1 MAVINEEDLQEYL
14 EEQRA
19 LAEAPTEVDIPVAQ
33 VQEAPAQEF
42 TNWDSYTSDPE
53 YQTLDSAEK
62 QELYDRWRQYAT
74 NYLASTG
81 NLTTKDDLEFTKS
94 YFSGIAE
101 QEGLKGADYKP
112 PNYAEQL
119 IQQGQS
125 GYRSLES
132 GVAGYGALIGV
143 ADTESAA
150 NAIAERNRQEQ
161 EKYISPEF
169 QDYSNKK
176 LGFFGAV
183 KEIITNPFDLA
194 LPFLAQSMGSNLP
207 ALASSLGIAGV
218 GGAVAGPAGAA
229 SAGLYSSAILGG
241 ATDALVTVDQL
252 IKEEVQKRGLNPTDP
267 QAVASVLADPEFK
280 TYAIKYANAR
290 GLAIGATGLA
300 AFGLGNILAAP
311 AREIAKAGVR
321 GIAGEVGKQIGIQV
335 VSEPVGEVA
344 AQAGAQVA
352 TGQPIDIKGREVAE
366 ELVVGLPMS
375 GVEAGVLTY
384 KNLVENNAPAT
395 ADEVLVNQVSDFRK
409 QELERAL
416 ARNEVDKFYGVLSIG
431 EKAKTLGLAP
441 NAVLTGEQ
449 SIFDTLTTEEKQ
461 AVQVAFEATKQR
473 VQPPVLAREEVP
485 AQAGEQ
491 PPVLKEP
498 AAKVAAEVPPVLE
511 PQVTAE
517 EAEAEAAKAFEQ
529 ALETTPPAPEV
540 AVTPQEAVREAGAE
554 AGVPA
559 PAPETTAPIS
569 EAVQVPLEQVAP
581 ASAQAVAEE
590 KAPAPVVETPAPAQ
604 PLTKKFLEEGI
615 KNVSSLESMSK
626 FFNEILT
633 VLGRPPT
640 KEEEAGLAAF
650 IEGRIDVNG
659 LPASLISEE
668 QTPVSQL
675 TDFGRLRQTVE
686 KATGKKV
693 TPAPVVETLTP
704 VEPTTP
710 KLPRNLAGAKPR
722 YGFGSKQFGLTFAN
736 DIDRALYIIAQATK
750 SAKDAE
756 YLDFVMK
763 ATGMTEGQARAAG
776 RAIRASIK
784 EQARTSDADTLEVAQ
799 SDVTKPKVEA
809 PVAVSA
815 TAPQAETPP
824 AAPTPVAETP
834 APAPTSKLTTR
845 EIPES
850 VLKIITSSNLTNE
863 QKINFKSLYTKKG
876 PSSALGYLFR
886 LQESKGGQIFNN
898 TSNVH
903 TAIRDLYQEAVNA
916 KRLKEGKTPID
927 LTSWWGTNREYDKAR
942 VFEINNLFKFAS
954 LSDLPPDFENIEL
967 NKEVSRL
974 ILGRGEA
981 KDVYTAGRDFYNTMA
996 EYDRPRAEQLM
1007 RDLLKYGSPENTE
1020 EAKVFNAL
1028 DTEYD
1033 TLKLD
1038 KFVNRPIET
1047 PVIKPTLPVTPAPAP
1062 VTQKLPPTKKQVTA
1076 LTKLGYLPADIEGLD
1091 RVQAKEIIGNQTPKT
1106 PTIEAPKEKTKA
1118 PAQAGAPAPAVPPAP
1133 VVGETPAASAQPPAG
1148 EVSLPVAPPA
1158 SEPTTQTSL
1167 EERLGQADKKLTAL
1181 LEKLG
1186 GVLGSDVKLDAA
1198 SVAAFFGGV
1207 PDQATQARIESV
1219 LKLVNLGLSNVKA
1232 RLKKAKAAGRNL
1244 EETFTN
1250 IDKLVFTNNYQGG
1263 GGIYADP
1270 RNPFEAG
1277 TLYINPDQ
1285 LTRVLMSDLTLNPAD
1300 FFASMLEEEVI
1311 HANHGKAMV
1320 RAFVQTFP
1328 PEKNKEVYASP
1339 AATLEAYI
1347 KFYDAQN
1354 AEIENSLTIDQIK
1367 NVVGKYAQSLG
1378 IDLAGKT
1385 KEQIV
1390 QEFNVG
1396 RPGRLAEE
1404 YLRALIQGRQLGSI
1418 TEEQV
1423 RGYTTRPI
1431 LRILGALR
1439 NWFRDLV
1446 GKGVQKRKT
1455 FVDRQH
1461 DAILSVLLSSSPT
1474 ERLAAQGEINTAIPG
1489 RILAS
1494 SIDPFAEELN
1504 RLNKNTNAK
1513 LEAEIQKEFGPRN
1526 KETGEGG
1533 LWRRTIIGRLKRS
1546 FPAVDPTEV
1555 ESLVY
1560 ASIPEAMGSFDE
1572 DKGAKFPTYL
1582 YGIAQKKIL
1591 REKYKTLKRR
1601 TREVAS
1607 FQAPGFYNI
1616 PLSLKLAQE
1625 ADIEAEAEAPIESE
1639 DLTPEQRA
1647 EKLLARA
1654 PSLEKELDAQEKVS
1668 PVLEEKAV
1676 AAAYEPETGRTNLAE
1691 EGQEL
1696 EELTLADGEAISSLD
1711 AVSAEKRTA
1720 YLEAQLGEAGKL
1732 LATAAKALG
1741 LTKIETEVLAYAAD
1755 PDGSILTRKEITDK
1769 YGLTNDQ
1776 FTNMRDDVLT
1786 RMREQLGRAGV
1797 TRTADVLASS
1807 IDPTRSQALARAKT
1821 TLPADVAA
1829 EIDTI
1834 IQDPFTDAGLTKLA
1848 KDFVKANSPNGDVM
1862 HAKRILD
1869 GRPNMKERERLAVLG
1884 VIGVTLRKRVSKV
1897 NEEIKKKGSSP
1908 ERLALKNYLDTNLRE
1923 VFIKSQQISSEF
1935 GQNLRSARTNNALYL
1950 PYHWEGLYTGP
1961 IGSQQEELLRTKQEV
1976 IKARAEIERLLDIIS
1991 GDAVDGIYIKPP
2003 ESPDDDAKIGV
2014 GDKPIK
2020 TPLPEGENF
2029 YELLSLFGDMSPT
2042 EGETFSDYLQRLG
2055 VNYDDVVS
2063 NLEGMKAASVSPAAV
2078 TKILPEGLKNL
2089 SAKEA
2094 IRKLVAIDKNFFG
2107 KLVAL
2112 RIKSGGGTTEA
2123 QVAEGLDRKK
2133 LDVKD
2138 RPAELQTV
2146 FDFFGSTESTKPTS
2160 EAPIEKDILPPL
2172 VRLAK
2177 YAADTIT
2184 DRVMRS
2190 LGADK
2195 AKMEKGSFEK
2205 LERQVR
2211 ALVNAQ
2217 FRQETNPIQ
2226 ASKEDTRSV
2235 EQRLLDMVQR
2245 IQLAETVFND
2255 VKAKLQAEIIADNRA
2270 KELKAETQLSAKERA
2285 DLEARANRLFNP
2297 NAINSL
2303 DSLLRKT
2310 IDFKAEA
2317 RKHMSQ
2323 RGASVESLTE
2333 VIKTKFPGFTPAQA
2347 ESLGKFL
2354 SSRYARILKGS
2365 GERQLLN
2372 ITRRLGEK
2380 ATAMP
2385 KGKMQQLLELIN
2397 LGAFDEEKFYNAI
2410 AERYDIPDWDPAIAE
2425 EIRRQADVLQSLPLG
2440 SDQQA
2445 TATFQLQA
2453 YIAQKVNE
2461 QKRGWARLGRNLDV
2475 AASVW
2480 KAGVLSGPPTQIV
2493 NLGATHL
2500 NVLFELLAE
2509 ANAYKKLAKTKGKD
2523 VKFGDF
2529 FKTGLIAYWDA
2540 VGRVGVEQASDA
2552 FSTGLTRFR
2561 NEKQIELSPLEVFKF
2576 DTDKTWTFNNYIA
2589 AWKIVGRAMA
2599 GADTYNSVIANE
2611 AKARMAARYALLTE
2625 GLTAEE
2631 ATKRTQEI
2639 FDRNSATSVALQEQV
2654 NREEADEQFGS
2665 LAGLDPKSSA
2675 YRSTKRNIEAGKRRR
2690 FEQLRDETIAK
2701 ESKLG
2706 ETGMQAI
2713 RDFTQK
2719 ATFNNR
2725 PEGLIGYIGG
2735 EIVGALAGKV
2745 PLLTPFAAFPRTIA
2759 NIINSGLNYTP
2770 YGYARAYGFSI
2781 GNMFDIIRTGNY
2793 AFKAPEQ
2800 GSVEFHKLQAQ
2811 AFWGSIVAFTL
2822 IGLALRDIDEDWD
2835 DAFFAVT
2842 GRGPAD
2848 AEQREQLRAS
2858 GWTENTVKFGS
2869 LRFKHTDFPGLNTIF
2884 GAMALVSDMYRYGN
2898 LKEEDL
2904 ATIATT
2910 AAMSIGN
2917 SIFDKQLLSGAKTLF
2932 EAVSDRGNSSD
2943 KAKRLIQSYTGGFLN
2958 PGFARWMTKTFNI
2971 GADGMVGVVDY
2982 KELNSTTA
2990 GWLMGLTPMAVV
3002 VGKPELNRLGEP
3014 IREYPYTAT
3023 MRRFGFVPEVKEH
3036 PVFSPLVK
3044 AGLFVPGASI
3054 GLKIKDFE
3062 KGKVVQ
3068 RKMDR
3073 EEFYNYS
3080 KYNGEYLRRRLTPQ
3094 KAQALARLASR
3105 SPEVAQK
3112 ELEKL
3117 AGDAREYGKNR
3128 IEQEIR
3134 IKRRRK

>member
-1 MAVINEEDLQEYL
+1 MAAINEEDLQEYL

-19 LAEAPTEVDIPVAQ
+19 LAEAPTELDIPVAQ
-33 VQEAPAQEF
+33 VEEPVVEETPAQSF

-169 QDYSNKK
+169 QEYGNKQ

-183 KEIITNPFDLA
+183 KEIVTNPFDLA

-300 AFGLGNILAAP
+300 AFGLGTILATP

-366 ELVVGLPMS
+366 ELVIGLPMS

-590 KAPAPVVETPAPAQ
+590 PAPAPEAPAPVA
-604 PLTKKFLEEGI
+604 K
-615 KNVSSLESMSK
+615 VS
-626 FFNEILT
+626 
-633 VLGRPPT
+633 
-640 KEEEAGLAAF
+640 A
-650 IEGRIDVNG
+650 
-659 LPASLISEE
+659 
-668 QTPVSQL
+668 
-675 TDFGRLRQTVE
+675 
-686 KATGKKV
+686 
-693 TPAPVVETLTP
+693 PAPVEPAIPTSTAP
-704 VEPTTP
+704 VEQEKGFEFNLTGGGRAFGSISKDGKTAKLVGAEATRQKDSTKKVSGTKTVEQTINLLKNQGVNTLQVRLQSEQMRKVLASLVQKKILENPRDLAGVSVDQYPTT
-710 KLPRNLAGAKPR
+710 
-722 YGFGSKQFGLTFAN
+722 F
-736 DIDRALYIIAQATK
+736 
-750 SAKDAE
+750 
-756 YLDFVMK
+756 
-763 ATGMTEGQARAAG
+763 
-776 RAIRASIK
+776 SI
-784 EQARTSDADTLEVAQ
+784 
-799 SDVTKPKVEA
+799 
-809 PVAVSA
+809 
-815 TAPQAETPP
+815 
-824 AAPTPVAETP
+824 
-834 APAPTSKLTTR
+834 
-845 EIPES
+845 
-850 VLKIITSSNLTNE
+850 
-863 QKINFKSLYTKKG
+863 
-876 PSSALGYLFR
+876 
-886 LQESKGGQIFNN
+886 
-898 TSNVH
+898 
-903 TAIRDLYQEAVNA
+903 
-916 KRLKEGKTPID
+916 
-927 LTSWWGTNREYDKAR
+927 
-942 VFEINNLFKFAS
+942 
-954 LSDLPPDFENIEL
+954 
-967 NKEVSRL
+967 
-974 ILGRGEA
+974 
-981 KDVYTAGRDFYNTMA
+981 
-996 EYDRPRAEQLM
+996 
-1007 RDLLKYGSPENTE
+1007 
-1020 EAKVFNAL
+1020 
-1028 DTEYD
+1028 
-1033 TLKLD
+1033 
-1038 KFVNRPIET
+1038 
-1047 PVIKPTLPVTPAPAP
+1047 PVTP

-1076 LTKLGYLPADIEGLD
+1076 LSKLGYLPADIEGLD

-1106 PTIEAPKEKTKA
+1106 PTIEAPKEKVEA
-1118 PAQAGAPAPAVPPAP
+1118 PAQAGTPAPAVPPAP

-1148 EVSLPVAPPA
+1148 EVGLPVAPPA

-1232 RLKKAKAAGRNL
+1232 RLKKARAAGRNL

-1446 GKGVQKRKT
+1446 GRGVQKRKT

-1807 IDPTRSQALARAKT
+1807 IDPLGTRVENVQQLFNSGILKIGKDRTTPEKEKLDRQVEAAAQDVGIYKMRAAKEVFVPELENKSVFVASMPGGLRVVNDKGVLEEGDVTREIAPQEATTTGEVSISSRGEIFLRVMGIDDPEMTEKLLLSGKVSPENFAKLGHFYPAEKVFLIKSPIQLASSIDPTQSQALARAKT

-1976 IKARAEIERLLDIIS
+1976 IKARAEIERLLDII
-1991 GDAVDGIYIKPP
+1991 GRDTVGGIYIKLP

-2020 TPLPEGENF
+2020 TFPPEGENF

-2333 VIKTKFPGFTPAQA
+2333 VIKTKFPSFTPAQA

-2354 SSRYARILKGS
+2354 SSRYARILKES

-2385 KGKMQQLLELIN
+2385 KGKMQQLLELVN

-2523 VKFGDF
+2523 AKFGDF

-3080 KYNGEYLRRRLTPQ
+3080 KYNGDYLRRRLTPQ